1 MTNQTKRF
9 IELSD
14 IIGLRLECRKCGCAL
29 LLDLGPSREVATVDN
44 LLIAANK
51 ILCSCPACD
60 TPWTT
65 LPDGRLAF
73 DSELK
78 DFFRRMRQVRD
89 IESKFGCTISLEIK
103 EDKQQKAT

>member
-1 MTNQTKRF
+1 MTNLTKRF
-9 IELSD
+9 IELAD
-14 IIGLRLECRKCGCAL
+14 IIGVRLECRKCGCAL
-29 LLDLGPSREVATVDN
+29 LLDLGREAATVEN
-44 LLIAANK
+44 LLGAANK
-51 ILCSCPACD
+51 ILCSCPACG

-78 DFFRRMRQVRD
+78 DFFRRMCQIRE

-103 EDKQQKAT
+103 DDKQPRIP